1 MIKKLKDVI
10 NPSTNLVFIKEVA
23 KYFMDFLETD
33 FHKRKNPKR
42 SVQLRNSD
50 NLLIGLNLNKYP
62 SFNSQVSKLICSG
75 FNKSATKSIE
85 KGVYKTNIP
94 TNLIDL
100 IKLQTEKVTKKQ
112 IKEILEKISEEIE
125 KASALHK
132 KEYDQ
137 ALSLAM
143 EEASKTIKTGLVL
156 PFVSNLEKPIET
168 LNLGDENSI
177 YLMEE
182 ELTTILSSLLENKI
196 SEVIKM
202 ILANE
207 KVNIV
212 GQLEELFELKD
223 VKSSI
228 TLFFDTFQVGDLFS
242 EIYEI
247 ERNRTILDKQEFY
260 LYFCDISFNKVK
272 YPIFYIPLSL
282 NKQNDSFH
290 IEFDSQVY
298 VNKKAIEFIAQE
310 FNKEKD
316 RKGNLKGV
324 TERIIYLAQ
333 HQEDF
338 KDVISEILAEIV
350 NFFELDKNID
360 ISSSESQVSK
370 SFLTRVSNSLYLT
383 LFDKSDE
390 ALVNDYEEILQ
401 LLSSEN
407 NILAGAFNTLIE
419 DFIEKDPKNFNL
431 EIEEDWNDKE
441 VPEKLVFQSPIPLN
455 SEQLQIL
462 SALKNDECKYII
474 VQGPPGT
481 GKSHTITAVI
491 FNAILKNQSILVLSD
506 KKEALDVVEDKI
518 TDTLNKVRTDDNFQ
532 NPVLRLGKIGNAY
545 SKILSPISM
554 KAITNNYLAVKK
566 NYNDL
571 ENNIDKNLNGLKEDI
586 EAEIITSKDI
596 DLQEIYEFFK
606 LEFYFE
612 ENGFP
617 LEIEEMRYAEDS
629 GIHLED
635 LKSTM
640 VSLKE
645 KLSDNKC
652 NIDLAEKPTE
662 EQVTIIKSKIE
673 ILNKL
678 VTELGDLFGDETI
691 KKYSQKI
698 IKGKDNLDWDKS
710 NFEEVEKY
718 EHDIDQSSS
727 FLELLSVEKPK
738 QIWDTEY
745 LNDGLKFIKKIFD
758 EIEITFGNKLYEL
771 DIPVT
776 FSDLNYQQI
785 NLFTEQYQK
794 IKMPILGYLF
804 HSKEAEALNKKFN
817 SSFNSTELVNPH
829 QHLKSLKQIKTILD
843 KVAEY
848 KTNLPN
854 SIKNIDLTRAISNL
868 VKNNTYKEELNNL
881 IINNEKYTSL
891 INEKITSK
899 IKESFKIN
907 TLSDL
912 RRLTLAVV
920 SVKGFSKFTE
930 NESILYK
937 TVINDISSFVDKDL
951 SKDELEKLISLENA
965 IQLTLSNYEDI
976 EYINSVLDKYPKFT
990 ISSGLGKRD
999 INSFIKNKIIDV
1011 SVLDFSSLSRY
1022 LSLGQKVH
1030 KNFADVPELNYL
1042 GQKKCIENLLT
1053 VQMANI
1059 MDKRVLDFSNNH
1071 TATAAALKKIIQ
1083 SKTKFP
1089 RDEFM
1094 KLKNA
1099 FPCILAGIR
1108 DYAEYIPLEPEL
1120 FDLVIIDE
1128 ASQVSVAQAFPA
1140 LLRAKKILILGDKK
1154 QFSNVKTA
1162 QARGD
1167 ENRKYLSQLKDSF
1180 VKNVSN
1186 NEVKLVK
1193 LEKFNIKTSILE
1205 FFEFISNYNTQLLK
1219 HFRGYKE
1226 IISYSNKYFY
1236 QNSLQ
1241 VMKIRGKPINE
1252 VLKFE
1257 NIKHDGKSE
1266 IIPNTNTLEAE
1277 FIVSELIKLKES
1289 GSVQSVGI
1297 ITPHTNQQKRIV
1309 DIISKVKEKD
1319 YFYEKIKL
1327 KIMTFDTCQGEERDI
1342 IYYSMVA
1349 TNEDDHLWG
1358 VFIKDLNSV
1367 DSEEDGK
1374 IKVQRLNVGF
1384 SRAKECMHFVLSKP
1398 LEKYNGS
1405 IGDALRHYSNVLEEA
1420 KKEHDVAEVDKKSKM
1435 EPEVLNWF
1443 YQTDFWIKHK
1453 EDVEFIPQFELGK
1466 YLNQL
1471 DRTYNHPKYKVDFLL
1486 IFKDEICKD
1495 HKIVIEYDG
1504 FKEHFHDA
1512 QGINTSNFKEYYSD
1526 EDVYRQKI
1534 LESYGY
1540 KFLRINKFNIGKD
1553 PISTLNLRI
1562 EELIKNGEYCDNKV
1576 LDNIHNTIGNLQTGE
1591 MKVCPKCKNVKT
1603 LNEFKDVTRISG
1615 FGRFCRDCKRLKGN
1629 VYYGSFHNQQD
1640 ETKLVC
1646 ESCGIPKSDDMF
1658 RDEYGYLSSKICVDC
1673 RNKQKLCPLCNSNMV
1688 LRNGRYGKFF
1698 GCSKFPYCKGTRKY

>member
-1 MIKKLKDVI
+1 M
-10 NPSTNLVFIKEVA
+10 
-23 KYFMDFLETD
+23 
-33 FHKRKNPKR
+33 
-42 SVQLRNSD
+42 
-50 NLLIGLNLNKYP
+50 
-62 SFNSQVSKLICSG
+62 
-75 FNKSATKSIE
+75 
-85 KGVYKTNIP
+85 
-94 TNLIDL
+94 
-100 IKLQTEKVTKKQ
+100 
-112 IKEILEKISEEIE
+112 EKIADEIE

-143 EEASKTIKTGLVL
+143 EEASKTIKSGLVL

-202 ILANE
+202 ILAGE
-207 KVNIV
+207 KVNVIN
-212 GQLEELFELKD
+212 QLEDLFELKD

-228 TLFFDTFQVGDLFS
+228 TSFFDTFQVGDLFS

-260 LYFCDISFNKVK
+260 LYFCDISFNKIK
-272 YPIFYIPLSL
+272 YPIFYIPLNL
-282 NKQNDSFH
+282 NKQNDSFN
-290 IEFDSQVY
+290 IEYDSQVY
-298 VNKKAIEFIAQE
+298 VNKKAIEFIVQE
-310 FNKEKD
+310 YNKEKE

-338 KDVISEILAEIV
+338 KKVVSEILAEIV

-360 ISSSESQVSK
+360 ISSSESQISK
-370 SFLTRVSNSLYLT
+370 SFLVRVSNSSYLT

-401 LLSSEN
+401 LLSSDN

-462 SALKNDECKYII
+462 SALKNNECKYII

-481 GKSHTITAVI
+481 GKSHTITAVV

-518 TDTLNKVRTDDNFQ
+518 TETLNKVRTDDNFQ

-596 DLQEIYEFFK
+596 DLNEIYEFFK
-606 LEFYFE
+606 LEAYFE

-617 LEIEEMRYAEDS
+617 LEIDELRNSDDS
-629 GIHLED
+629 GLHLED
-635 LKSTM
+635 LKSAMT
-640 VSLKE
+640 SLKE

-652 NIDLAEKPTE
+652 NIDLNDKPNE
-662 EQVTIIKSKIE
+662 EQVVFIKSRIK
-673 ILNKL
+673 ILNKQIDEL
-678 VTELGDLFGDETI
+678 DDLLGDEVI

-698 IKGKDNLDWDKS
+698 IKNTESLEWDKS
-710 NFEEVEKY
+710 NFEEIEKY
-718 EHDIDQSSS
+718 ENQINKSLP
-727 FLELLSVEKPK
+727 FLELLSAESPK
-738 QIWDTEY
+738 QIWEVSDLTE
-745 LNDGLKFIKKIFD
+745 GLKFIKKILD

-771 DIPVT
+771 DIPVD
-776 FSDLNYQQI
+776 FLDLNYQQI
-785 NLFTEQYQK
+785 TLFTEQYQK
-794 IKMPILGYLF
+794 LKLPILGYLF
-804 HSKEAEALNKKFN
+804 HSKEVELLNNKFN
-817 SSFNSTELVNPH
+817 SSFNSAEFNNPH
-829 QHLKSLKQIKTILD
+829 QHLRSLKQIKIILD

-848 KTNLPN
+848 RTNIPS

-868 VKNNTYKEELNNL
+868 VKSNTHKEELSNL
-881 IINNEKYTSL
+881 IINNERYISL
-891 INEKITSK
+891 INKKISSDV
-899 IKESFKIN
+899 KESFNIN
-907 TLSDL
+907 TLNDL
-912 RRLTLAVV
+912 RKLTLAIE
-920 SVKGFSKFTE
+920 SVKRFNEFTE
-930 NESILYK
+930 SESTLYK
-937 TVINDISSFVDKDL
+937 TEIKDISSFTDKET
-951 SKDELEKLISLENA
+951 SKNELESLMNLDNA

-976 EYINSVLDKYPKFT
+976 NYINSILDKYPKFT
-990 ISSGLGKRD
+990 SSSGLPKRD
-999 INSFIKNKIIDV
+999 IKSFVENKILEV
-1011 SVLDFSSLSRY
+1011 SILDFSSLSRY

-1180 VKNVSN
+1180 IKNVSKD
-1186 NEVKLVK
+1186 EVKLVK

-1266 IIPNTNTLEAE
+1266 ITPNTNTLEAE
-1277 FIVSELIKLKES
+1277 FIVSELIKLKEY
-1289 GSVQSVGI
+1289 GSSQSVGI

-1309 DIISKVKEKD
+1309 EIISKVPEKD
-1319 YFYEKIKL
+1319 YFYEKLKL

-1358 VFIKDLNSV
+1358 VFIKDLSNV

-1374 IKVQRLNVGF
+1374 IKAQRLNVGL
-1384 SRAKECMHFVLSKP
+1384 SRAKECMYFVLSKP
-1398 LEKYNGS
+1398 IEKYNGS

-1443 YQTDFWIKHK
+1443 YQTDFWTKHNK
-1453 EDVEFIPQFELGK
+1453 DVEFIPQFELGK

-1471 DRTYNHPKYKVDFLL
+1471 DKTYNHPKYKVDFLL
-1486 IFKDEICKD
+1486 VYKDEIRKD
-1495 HKIVIEYDG
+1495 HKIIIEYDG
-1504 FKEHFHDA
+1504 FKEHFHDT
-1512 QGINTSNFKEYYSD
+1512 QGINTANFEEYYSD

-1553 PISTLNLRI
+1553 PIFTLNNRI
-1562 EELIKNGEYCDNKV
+1562 EELIKNGEYCKND
-1576 LDNIHNTIGNLQTGE
+1576 LLTNIHQTISNLQNGD
-1591 MKVCPKCKNVKT
+1591 MKQCPKCKNVRT
-1603 LNEFKDVTRISG
+1603 IDEFRDSTRISG
-1615 FGRFCRDCKRLKGN
+1615 QGRFCRECKHL
-1629 VYYGSFHNQQD
+1629 GSNDYHSSIFNNSKN
-1640 ETKLVC
+1640 ETKVVC
-1646 ESCGIPKSDDMF
+1646 EGCGIAKPDAMF
-1658 RDEYGYLSSKICVDC
+1658 RDEFGFLSNKLCIDC
-1673 RNKQKLCPLCNSNMV
+1673 RDGQKLCPLCNSNMV

>member
-1 MIKKLKDVI
+1 MDKKDIIGTKNSLA
-10 NPSTNLVFIKEVA
+10 FIKEVA

-75 FNKSATKSIE
+75 FNKSITKSIE

-125 KASALHK
+125 KASVLHK

-143 EEASKTIKTGLVL
+143 EETSKAIKADLVI

-182 ELTTILSSLLENKI
+182 ELTAILSSLLENKI
-196 SEVIKM
+196 SEVVKM
-202 ILANE
+202 ILAKE
-207 KVNIV
+207 KVNIST
-212 GQLEELFELKD
+212 QLENLFELKD
-223 VKSSI
+223 VKTSI
-228 TLFFDTFQVGDLFS
+228 TSFFEAFQVGDLFS

-272 YPIFYIPLSL
+272 YPIFYIPLSI
-282 NKQNDSFH
+282 NKQNDSFEV
-290 IEFDSQVY
+290 EFDSQVY
-298 VNKKAIEFIAQE
+298 VNKKAIEFIVQE
-310 FNKEKD
+310 FNKEKE
-316 RKGNLKGV
+316 RKGDLKGIS
-324 TERIIYLAQ
+324 ERIIYLAQ

-338 KDVISEILAEIV
+338 KDIISEILAEIV

-360 ISSSESQVSK
+360 ISSNETQVSK
-370 SFLTRVSNSLYLT
+370 SLLVRASNSFYLT

-401 LLSSEN
+401 LLSSDD

-419 DFIEKDPKNFNL
+419 DFIQKDPKSFNL
-431 EIEEDWNDKE
+431 EIEESWNEKE
-441 VPEKLVFQSPIPLN
+441 VPEKLVFESPIPLN

-518 TDTLNKVRTDDNFQ
+518 TETLNKVRADDNFQ

-571 ENNIDKNLNGLKEDI
+571 EDNIGKNLNGLKEDI
-586 EAEIITSKDI
+586 EAEIITSKEI

-606 LEFYFE
+606 LESDFE
-612 ENGFP
+612 TNGFP
-617 LEIEEMRYAEDS
+617 LEIDELRYSNDS
-629 GIHLED
+629 GLQLED
-635 LKSTM
+635 LRSAM
-640 VSLKE
+640 NSLKD
-645 KLSDNKC
+645 KLSDNTC
-652 NIDLAEKPTE
+652 NLQLATKPTE
-662 EQVTIIKSKIE
+662 NEINLVKSKIE
-673 ILNKL
+673 IVEGLINSLN
-678 VTELGDLFGDETI
+678 EFIGNEDI

-698 IKGKDNLDWDKS
+698 FKSEENFGWNKFYFEEIRQYEDYIDKS
-710 NFEEVEKY
+710 GTLIEV
-718 EHDIDQSSS
+718 
-727 FLELLSVEKPK
+727 LSIEKPK
-738 QIWDTEY
+738 QIWDITK
-745 LNDGLKFIKKIFD
+745 LNEGLKFIKKILD
-758 EIEITFGNKLYEL
+758 ELSVIYGNKLYEI

-776 FSDLNYQQI
+776 FSDINYQQI
-785 NLFTEQYQK
+785 DIFTGQYQK
-794 IKMPILGYLF
+794 NKLPIIGYLF
-804 HSKEAEALNKKFN
+804 HTKEIEAINNKFKT
-817 SSFNSTELVNPH
+817 SFNTSDFDNPH
-829 QHLKSLKQIKTILD
+829 KYLNSLKQIKIILD
-843 KVAEY
+843 KVSEY
-848 KTNLPN
+848 KANLPE
-854 SIKNIDLTRAISNL
+854 SLKNIDLSRAISIL
-868 VKNNTYKEELNNL
+868 VKNNNLKEELNNL
-881 IINNEKYTSL
+881 ILSNEKYINIL
-891 INEKITSK
+891 NEKIVGVVKDMFS
-899 IKESFKIN
+899 IN
-907 TLSDL
+907 SVDDL
-912 RRLTLAVV
+912 QKFTLALE
-920 SVKGFSKFTE
+920 SVEQYKKYTDSE
-930 NESILYK
+930 LVLYK
-937 TVINDISSFVDKDL
+937 SNVKDISSFL
-951 SKDELEKLISLENA
+951 SKEIVTSELNNLKKLDDVIQISL
-965 IQLTLSNYEDI
+965 SSYEDI
-976 EYINSVLDKYPKFT
+976 DYINSTLDKYPKFT
-990 ISSGLGKRD
+990 SSSGIENRNTVEFTENNIL
-999 INSFIKNKIIDV
+999 KI
-1011 SVLDFSSLSRY
+1011 SPLDFSNLSRY
-1022 LSLGQKVH
+1022 LSLSQKIH
-1030 KNFADVPELNYL
+1030 NNFADVPELNYSS
-1042 GQKKCIENLLT
+1042 QKKCIEDLLT
-1053 VQMANI
+1053 IQMANI
-1059 MDKRVLDFSNNH
+1059 MDKRVIDFDNNYK
-1071 TATAAALKKIIQ
+1071 ATASALKKIIQ

-1108 DYAEYIPLEPEL
+1108 DYAEFIPLEPDL

-1180 VKNVSN
+1180 VKNISSDG
-1186 NEVKLVK
+1186 VKLVK

-1236 QNSLQ
+1236 QSSLQ
-1241 VMKIRGKPINE
+1241 VMKIRGKSINE
-1252 VLKFE
+1252 VLRFE

-1266 IIPNTNTLEAE
+1266 LIPNTNTLEVE

-1289 GSVQSVGI
+1289 GSTQSVGI

-1309 DIISKVKEKD
+1309 EIISKVPEKD
-1319 YFYEKIKL
+1319 YFYEKLKL
-1327 KIMTFDTCQGEERDI
+1327 KIMTFDTCQGEERDTI
-1342 IYYSMVA
+1342 FYSMVA
-1349 TNEDDHLWG
+1349 TIEDDHLWG
-1358 VFIKDLNSV
+1358 VFIKDLSNV

-1374 IKVQRLNVGF
+1374 IKAQRLNVGF
-1384 SRAKECMHFVLSKP
+1384 SRAKECMYFVLSKP
-1398 LEKYNGS
+1398 IEKFNGS
-1405 IGDALRHYSNVLEEA
+1405 IGDALMHYWNVLEES
-1420 KKEHDVAEVDKKSKM
+1420 KKEHGIAEVDKNSKM
-1435 EPEVLNWF
+1435 EPEVMNWF
-1443 YQTDFWIKHK
+1443 YQTNFWTNHK
-1453 EDVEFIPQFELGK
+1453 EDIEFIPQFELGK

-1471 DRTYNHPKYKVDFLL
+1471 DKTYSHPKYKVDFLL
-1486 IFKDEICKD
+1486 IYKDEVRKN
-1495 HKIVIEYDG
+1495 HKIIIEYDG
-1504 FKEHFHDA
+1504 FKEHFRET
-1512 QGINTSNFKEYYSD
+1512 QGINSSNFEEYYSA
-1526 EDVYRQKI
+1526 EDVYRQKT

-1553 PISTLNLRI
+1553 PINTLNTRI
-1562 EELIKNGEYCDNKV
+1562 EELIKNGDFCKND
-1576 LDNIHNTIGNLQTGE
+1576 LLTNIHKTINNLQNGE
-1591 MKVCPKCKNVKT
+1591 IKPCPKCKMVRSA
-1603 LNEFKDVTRISG
+1603 EDFKDNSLISG
-1615 FGRFCRDCKRLKGN
+1615 YGRFCKYCKGN
-1629 VYYGSFHNQQD
+1629 YYASDLKNSF
-1640 ETKLVC
+1640 EKESKERVC
-1646 ESCGIPKSDDMF
+1646 TSCKKEKNIASFKN
-1658 RDEYGYLSSKICVDC
+1658 ENGYLGTVCNEC
-1673 RNKQKLCPLCNSNMV
+1673 RTDQKLCPLCNSNMV
-1688 LRNGRYGKFF
+1688 LRSGRYGKFF